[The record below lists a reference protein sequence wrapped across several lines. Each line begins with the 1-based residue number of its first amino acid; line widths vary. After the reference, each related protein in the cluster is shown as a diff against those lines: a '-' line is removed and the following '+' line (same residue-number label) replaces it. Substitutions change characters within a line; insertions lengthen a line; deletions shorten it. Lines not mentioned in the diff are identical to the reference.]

1 MPKDIQ
7 IESILLCDKD
17 VARLLAF
24 SASWVRGQRHRRK
37 QDGIHALDIDPIYVG
52 ASPRY
57 RRSDVLAWIERQ
69 RGAASVL
76 PAEGD

>member
-1 MPKDIQ
+1 MPKDTQ

-17 VARLLAF
+17 VARLLSF
-24 SASWVRGQRHRRK
+24 SPSWVRGQRFRRNRAEL
-37 QDGIHALDIDPIYVG
+37 HALNIDPIYVG

-57 RRSDVLAWIERQ
+57 RRSDVLAWIAQ
-69 RGAASVL
+69 QGNAVSVA

>member
-1 MPKDIQ
+1 MPKDTL
-7 IESILLCDKD
+7 IEPIFLCDKD

-37 QDGIHALDIDPIYVG
+37 RADVHAFDIDPIYVG